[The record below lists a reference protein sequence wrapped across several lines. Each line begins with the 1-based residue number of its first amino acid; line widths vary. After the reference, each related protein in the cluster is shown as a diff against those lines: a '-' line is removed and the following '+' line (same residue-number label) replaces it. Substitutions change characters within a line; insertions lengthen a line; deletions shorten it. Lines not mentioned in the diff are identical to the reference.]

1 MKIRKVADYHA
12 MSVAGADIIYAKAT
26 AALTAGKAFNLGLA
40 TGNTIRN
47 TMHMIENGYERDKMI
62 TMLLWLLLIV
72 YSAQRVYEVNR
83 DRKKI
88 NNNKTR

>member
-1 MKIRKVADYHA
+1 MNNNQQQNKTPNNGGYHA
-12 MSVAGADIIYAKAT
+12 FIMLY
-26 AALTAGKAFNLGLA
+26 LTINGIA

>member
-1 MKIRKVADYHA
+1 MNNNHQPQKTPNNGGYHA
-12 MSVAGADIIYAKAT
+12 FIMLY
-26 AALTAGKAFNLGLA
+26 LTINGFA

-47 TMHMIENGYERDKMI
+47 AMHMIENGYERDKMI
-62 TMLLWLLLIV
+62 TMLLWVLLIV